1 MSVEYTAK
9 GNSWVLIKA
18 DKKAQVWVNLPDLD
32 QNVEKTM
39 DDEFVNLEP
48 RIRENKEFGQMV
60 EIMKLNK
67 AHFDAQ
73 MKDERTQL
81 AQMRQQIA
89 EMQAKETVAEEV
101 TEDVTEGEAAT

>member
-48 RIRENKEFGQMV
+48 RIRENKEYAQMV

-81 AQMRQQIA
+81 EEMRQQIA
-89 EMQAKETVAEEV
+89 AMQAKETVAEEV